1 MVTAGVGD
9 GQGVHGA
16 FDEDGGG
23 AVVEAVAGLGHA
35 VQLVAFGEQ
44 DGVGG
49 VEVLR
54 ARLRRRRGFAAL

>member
-1 MVTAGVGD
+1 VVTAGVGD